1 MNIQNVI
8 SLFGGLGMFLYGMN
22 AMGDGLEKSA
32 GKKMQQIIEALTSN
46 VIKGVLVGIIVTAL
60 IQSSSATTV
69 MVVGFVNA
77 GVMTLGQAV
86 GVILGANIGTTVT
99 AQILRLSDIQS
110 SGILSIFKP
119 DYLAPVAVAVGV
131 GLVMF
136 AKSKKAKD
144 VGQIFAGFGV
154 LFIGMDTMEGA
165 VSGLKDMPWIGEAFA
180 AMGKNPVLGVI
191 TGAAVTALIQSSSAS
206 VGILQAVAASGLINF
221 ASAVP
226 IILGQNIGTCITAIL
241 SSIGTTKNAKR
252 TAAVHLAFNVIGV
265 LIASVAI
272 YGFNAIV
279 GVPGWNDEITRGGI
293 ADFHTLFNLS
303 NAIILLPFYK
313 LLVKV
318 AYFFVPEKGQTIKEE
333 HNLLD
338 ERFLQTPPV
347 AIAQSLKMMIRMM
360 QTALD
365 NFRNST
371 NLIFNADK
379 SIDSRLEEINELEE
393 IIDVGESELTQ
404 YLVKVSEK
412 DVSEEENNTVSGM
425 FHIITDIER
434 IGDQSINISEIAESM
449 YKNETKFSDSAAV
462 ELKNMIAAVDEII
475 TLCIKAYDN
484 NDMEAAMKIQPLED
498 VIDLLKTDLRQFH
511 INRLTRQ
518 ECDFNSGI
526 AFLDIVNNLERISDH
541 CSNIGMAAEQRLKT
555 ASFDPHE
562 YTNNPDITKT
572 DEYKRLYDE
581 YAVNYRVAEN

>member
-1 MNIQNVI
+1 MSIQNII

-22 AMGDGLEKSA
+22 TMGDGLEKSA

-46 VIKGVLVGIIVTAL
+46 VFKGVLVGIIVTAL

-144 VGQIFAGFGV
+144 IGQIFAGFGV

-165 VSGLKDMPWIGEAFA
+165 VSGLKTEPWLADAFV
-180 AMGKNPVLGVI
+180 AMGKNPVLGII
-191 TGAAVTALIQSSSAS
+191 TGALVTALIQSSSAS
-206 VGILQAVAASGLINF
+206 VGILQAVAASGLITF
-221 ASAVP
+221 SSAVP

-252 TAAVHLAFNVIGV
+252 TAAVHLSFNVLGV
-265 LIASVAI
+265 VIASVAI

-279 GVPGWNDEITRGGI
+279 GVPGWEGGITRGGI
-293 ADFHTLFNLS
+293 ADFHTIFNVA
-303 NAIILLPFYK
+303 NAVILLPFYK
-313 LLVKV
+313 LLVKI
-318 AYFFVPEKGQTIKEE
+318 AYIFVPEKGPVTKEE
-333 HNLLD
+333 QNLLD

-347 AIAQSLKMMIRMM
+347 AIAQSLKTMIRML

-365 NFRNST
+365 NFRNCT
-371 NLIFNADK
+371 DLIFNADK
-379 SIDSRLEEINELEE
+379 TIEAKVETINELEE
-393 IIDVGESELTQ
+393 VIDIGESELTQ
-404 YLVKVSEK
+404 YLVKVSER
-412 DVSEEENNTVSGM
+412 DISEEENNTVSGM

-434 IGDQSINISEIAESM
+434 IGDQAVNIGEIAENM
-449 YKNETKFSDSAAV
+449 YKNETRFSDHAAV

-475 TLCIKAYDN
+475 GLCIKAYDE

-498 VIDLLKTDLRQFH
+498 VIDTLKTDLRQFH

-562 YTNNPDITKT
+562 YTKNPDITKT
-572 DEYKRLYDE
+572 DEYKRLFEE
-581 YAVNYRVAEN
+581 YRANYSVNKG

>member
-1 MNIQNVI
+1 MSIQNI
-8 SLFGGLGMFLYGMN
+8 ITLLGGLGMFLYGMN
-22 AMGDGLEKSA
+22 VMGDGLEKSA
-32 GKKMQQIIEALTSN
+32 GKKMQQIIEVLTSN
-46 VIKGVLVGIIVTAL
+46 VFKGVLVGIVVTAL

-77 GVMTLGQAV
+77 GVMSLGQAV

-99 AQILRLSDIQS
+99 AQILRLSDVQS
-110 SGILSIFKP
+110 SGVLSIFKP
-119 DYLAPVAVAVGV
+119 DILAPVAVAVGV

-144 VGQIFAGFGV
+144 IGQIFAGFGI
-154 LFIGMDTMEGA
+154 LFIGMDIMEGSVA
-165 VSGLKDMPWIGEAFA
+165 GLREEPWLADAFV
-180 AMGKNPVLGVI
+180 AMGKNPILGVL
-191 TGAAVTALIQSSSAS
+191 TGAVVTALIQSSSAS
-206 VGILQAVAASGLINF
+206 VGILQAVANSGLITF

-252 TAAVHLAFNVIGV
+252 TAAVHLSFNVIGV
-265 LIASVAI
+265 IIASVAI

-279 GVPGWNDEITRGGI
+279 GVPGWNEGIRSGGI
-293 ADFHTLFNLS
+293 ADFHTLFNLA
-303 NAIILLPFYK
+303 NCILLLPFYK
-313 LLVKV
+313 VLVKV
-318 AYFFVPEKGQTIKEE
+318 AYFFVPEKGHTTKEE

-338 ERFLQTPPV
+338 ERFLLTPPV

-365 NFRNST
+365 NFRNCT
-371 NLIFNADK
+371 DLIFNADK
-379 SIDSRLEEINELEE
+379 TIEAKLEIINELEE
-393 IIDVGESELTQ
+393 VIDIGESELTQ

-412 DVSEEENNTVSGM
+412 DISEEENNTVSGM

-434 IGDQSINISEIAESM
+434 IGDQAINISEIADNM
-449 YKNETKFSDSAAV
+449 YRNDTKFSDSAAV

-475 TLCIKAYDN
+475 SLCIKAYDD

-498 VIDLLKTDLRQFH
+498 VIDTLKTDLRQFH
-511 INRLTRQ
+511 INRLTKQ

-555 ASFDPHE
+555 VSFDPHE
-562 YTNNPDITKT
+562 YTKNPDITKT
-572 DEYKRLYDE
+572 SDYKRLYDE
-581 YAVNYRVAEN
+581 YASNYRVSEN